1 MKQQVK
7 DYIDSLI
14 YGGDNF
20 QGDIIDLSDEQ
31 KDTLVLE
38 WLLAY
43 PSWQDDYIPAFLCN
57 SKRVGYLRL
66 LYKCNDPASQMLKDE
81 MYLSLESTMRD
92 LIEEYYQQEH
102 TNLKPEP
109 FAGYERGQ

>member
-43 PSWQDDYIPAFLCN
+43 PSWQDDYIAPCLCN

-66 LYKCNDPASQMLKDE
+66 LHKCPRNRRYMGSISVGITMELFSTKLLIWIVFLFLKK
-81 MYLSLESTMRD
+81 RF
-92 LIEEYYQQEH
+92 IV
-102 TNLKPEP
+102 
-109 FAGYERGQ
+109 